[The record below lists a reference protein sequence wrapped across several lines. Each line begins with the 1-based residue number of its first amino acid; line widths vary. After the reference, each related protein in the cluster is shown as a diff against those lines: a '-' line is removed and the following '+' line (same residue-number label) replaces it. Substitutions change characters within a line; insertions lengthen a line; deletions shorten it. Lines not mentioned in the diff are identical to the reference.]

1 MSGLSD
7 KRVSSWFFELS
18 ESLTAGFSPAESVG
32 MADGIPKKIGISL
45 SQRFEEGS
53 SWTAAFDAQ
62 CPFLQVGERSIIAAA
77 ELSGKLPAVFKELGE
92 VRKEAASFQNR
103 IKLASLYPIVI
114 LHFAALLFP
123 LEYVIDGKFEAY
135 LVSVGMIL
143 VPLWVLLALLSI
155 AFKFSRR
162 FKKGLQSLLPI
173 IKSYSINR
181 DLARF
186 CRTFAACVR
195 SGVSVESCWQWALDA
210 ADSSR
215 LEKEGKLAIR
225 TIKAGRLA
233 SEGFV
238 DKGGFPPEL
247 KQQYRIGERTG
258 SLDVNIERMAE
269 MYSSVAK
276 KRIFLATLVY
286 PQILFLVIAVFV
298 AIKVISFY
306 KGYFD
311 GVLDILE

>member
-7 KRVSSWFFELS
+7 KRVSSWFFKLS

-53 SWTAAFDAQ
+53 SWTAALNAQ
-62 CPFLQVGERSIIAAA
+62 CPFLQSGERSIIAAA
-77 ELSGKLPAVFKELGE
+77 ELSGNLPAVFKKLGE

-114 LHFAALLFP
+114 LHFATLFFP
-123 LEYVIDGKFEAY
+123 LEYVIDGKIEAY
-135 LVSVGMIL
+135 LVSVGIIL
-143 VPLWVLLALLSI
+143 VPLWVFLALLSI
-155 AFKFSRR
+155 AFKFSLR
-162 FKKGLQSLLPI
+162 FKDGLQSLLPI

-195 SGVSVESCWQWALDA
+195 SGLSVETCWQWALDA

-225 TIKAGRLA
+225 AIKSGRPA
-233 SEGFV
+233 SEAFV

-258 SLDVNIERMAE
+258 SLDVNIERSAE
-269 MYSSVAK
+269 IYSSAAK
-276 KRIFLATLVY
+276 KRLFLATLVY